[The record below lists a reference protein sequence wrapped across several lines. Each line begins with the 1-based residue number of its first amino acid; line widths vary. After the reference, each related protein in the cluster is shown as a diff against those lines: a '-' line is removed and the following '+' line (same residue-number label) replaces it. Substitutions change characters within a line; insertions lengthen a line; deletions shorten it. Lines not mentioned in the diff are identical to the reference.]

1 MPAPRRS
8 SVAQL
13 RERLDQLAGDIFAL
27 EINTVIKPN
36 MTVTPWPGIGGG
48 ILDIASE
55 YSEQLSVLLKLL
67 EARAPGVAG
76 LAEESFNLKKVFV
89 GVNVNFL
96 LVNLAV
102 EADRTGENNTF
113 GERA

>member
-1 MPAPRRS
+1 MTS
-8 SVAQL
+8 
-13 RERLDQLAGDIFAL
+13 
-27 EINTVIKPN
+27 TPN
-36 MTVTPWPGIGGG
+36 
-48 ILDIASE
+48 
-55 YSEQLSVLLKLL
+55 
-67 EARAPGVAG
+67 GVAG

-113 GERA
+113 GIKAGFRF